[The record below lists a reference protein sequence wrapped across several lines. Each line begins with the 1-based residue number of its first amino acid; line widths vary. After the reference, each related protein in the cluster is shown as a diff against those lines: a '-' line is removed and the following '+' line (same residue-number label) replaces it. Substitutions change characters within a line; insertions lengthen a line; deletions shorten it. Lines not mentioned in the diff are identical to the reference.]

1 MVKKTFSILATL
13 LFVAQGV
20 WGQSS
25 LEQVTVTTEADLL
38 KAVEKSREITLGA
51 DIQLSSCL
59 KFISNSYILN
69 LNGHKLSRNMAA
81 PDEWG
86 QVICI
91 MDHGRLWIN
100 DNSGNYG
107 KITGGW
113 SYQGGA
119 IYVYPDCDLFF
130 NGGTITGNRADVIS
144 AGNLGFGGAIECH
157 GTMEMNGGV
166 ITGNTAGQYGG
177 GIYVGGRGSE
187 NEGKL
192 ILTGG
197 TINGNTA
204 GKAGGGIYQAKTTI
218 ELSGNPVVKDN
229 NNNKDD
235 LYMSD
240 YQLLTVTG
248 AFTSGAS
255 IGIANAWK
263 SFTVGYATNNSGT
276 DPTTIFFANDAD
288 HFRIAKFKDNEVGM
302 GVKYIEC
309 SWDTENKKVVQTTK
323 WCTDYILLDQV
334 VDNSGNFY
342 FKTFPDDYDEPEAWI
357 VVRKNMTFEKKLML
371 DVAQKHLT
379 VNLILCDNTTLTAK
393 RGIYCGGW
401 VNPST
406 LNIYAQTIEP
416 NVYKGGEIAGKIIAG
431 SSTINEK
438 YGPGIGGNSSS
449 IGNFNIHGGVITA
462 QGSQYAAGIG
472 GDQGTELS
480 LESGV
485 ITIYNGYVE
494 ATGGE
499 GAAGIGGGCASSWS
513 QSDGGLLTIY
523 GGKVVAKG
531 GKYGAG
537 VGGGGGYS
545 LILPNTW
552 NDGSDGGTVIVH
564 GGKLEATGG
573 DWAAGIG
580 GGYAGKAGMLFVRG
594 GDVKA
599 WAGYECESTEYKGG
613 SAVGCGN
620 DINKLEENVNGTI
633 DFADNIRV
641 RAGTSDYESTTT
653 VFTNLERVPACIW
666 RHFAHISVCDHTKPD
681 GQEEAVYYTI
691 DTEAGTHTMHCR
703 YCNYTETGHHQW
715 SSSVYPTCTVCGK
728 NFENNEDIWFVRVHR
743 ASSTGEVTAKSY
755 MVVKG
760 KSFTLPTI
768 TVPKGLKLEAFQKDT
783 APASIE
789 MSDAELEEA
798 RTDGQT
804 KFFDVSQSFTPTANT
819 DFYARYRYVFDE
831 EWNWDW
837 TGTEPTATLTLK
849 YQTGDSSTDPITAV
863 TVVITKEVPKD
874 GSDLEREVAT
884 LYTATATFE
893 HVKGYSTYEFTD
905 HHHFPFLQLTNNEDN
920 SEVIRACDKQLY
932 NVQLYG
938 RTFYKDG
945 NWNTLCLPFNVS
957 KEQIAETSHPLNG
970 AEIRTLESA
979 TFDKGIL
986 TLTFSDRITDGIL
999 TGRPYIVRWP
1009 ISSSESAGMLDLTDP
1024 IFKKVTVSSGTPAT
1038 YSYDAVDF
1046 VGIYNPY
1053 VIDGEDKTI
1062 LYLGAN
1068 NTLYYPN
1075 DAMTIGACRAY
1086 FKLKGITAGDL
1097 QQAPVLNFGDEG
1109 TTTLN
1114 SLSLGEGRGDAWF
1127 TLDGRRLSGKPSQS
1141 GVYLNNGKKI
1151 VIK

>member
-13 LFVAQGV
+13 LFVAQGI
-20 WGQSS
+20 WGQ
-25 LEQVTVTTEADLL
+25 LPQVTVYTEAELFE
-38 KAVEKSREITLGA
+38 AVEESREITLGA

-59 KFISNSYILN
+59 KFIRNSYILN
-69 LNGHKLSRNMAA
+69 LNGHMLSRNMAA

-100 DNSGNYG
+100 DKDNIG

-197 TINGNTA
+197 TIIGNTA

-218 ELSGNPVVKDN
+218 ELSGNPVVKN
-229 NNNKDD
+229 NTADD

-248 AFTSGAS
+248 AFTTGAS
-255 IGIANAWK
+255 IGLANAYK

-276 DPTTIFFANDAD
+276 DPTTIFFANDD
-288 HFRIAKFKDNEVGM
+288 GHFRIAKFNDGEVCM

-309 SWDTENKKVVQTTK
+309 SWDKENKKVVQTIK

-334 VDNSGNFY
+334 VDNSGNSY

-357 VVRKNMTFEKKLML
+357 VVRKNMTFEKELML

-379 VNLILCDNTTLTAK
+379 VNLILCDYTTLTAK

-416 NVYKGGEIAGKIIAG
+416 DKYKGGEIAGKIIAG

-499 GAAGIGGGCASSWS
+499 GAAGIGGGCASSWRN
-513 QSDGGLLTIY
+513 SDGGLVYIY
-523 GGKVVAKG
+523 GGTVKAQG

-564 GGKLEATGG
+564 GGKLEAIGG

-580 GGYAGKAGMLFVRG
+580 GGYAGKAGMLFVLG

-613 SAVGCGN
+613 CAVGCGN

-653 VFTNLERVPACIW
+653 VFTNMERVPACIW

-681 GQEEAVYYTI
+681 GQEEAKYYTI
-691 DTEAGTHTMHCR
+691 DTEASTHTMHCR
-703 YCNYTETGHHQW
+703 YCNYTETEHHKFT
-715 SSSVYPTCTVCGK
+715 SGTDSYCYVCGK
-728 NFENNEDIWFVRVHR
+728 KKDLSNDYWYITVHR
-743 ASSTGEVTAKSY
+743 ARTETEWDQQTYLVL
-755 MVVKG
+755 KG
-760 KSFTLPTI
+760 NSFTLPDI

-789 MSDAELEEA
+789 MTDTELEEA

-804 KFFDVSQSFTPTANT
+804 KFFDVSQAFTPTANT
-819 DFYARYRYVFDE
+819 HFYARYRYVFTE
-831 EWNWDW
+831 EWTWNWTDD
-837 TGTEPTATLTLK
+837 EPTATLTLK
-849 YQTGDSSTDPITAV
+849 NQTVENSTDPITA
-863 TVVITKEVPKD
+863 VITKEVPKD
-874 GSDLEREVAT
+874 GSELEREVAT
-884 LYTATATFE
+884 LYTATATFKHAE
-893 HVKGYSTYEFTD
+893 DYTYEFTD
-905 HHHFPFLQLTNNEDN
+905 HHHFPYMQLVDNEDN
-920 SEVIRACDKQLY
+920 SEAIRACDKQLY

-945 NWNTLCLPFNVS
+945 KWNTLCLPFNVS
-957 KEQIAETSHPLNG
+957 DDQIEEESHPLYG
-970 AEIRTLESA
+970 AEIRTLERA
-979 TFDKGIL
+979 TFDSGIL
-986 TLTFSDRITDGIL
+986 TLNFSDPVSAIVA
-999 TGRPYIVRWP
+999 GRPYIVRWP
-1009 ISSSESAGMLDLTDP
+1009 ISSSESAGAPDLMDP
-1024 IFKKVTVSSGTPAT
+1024 IFKKVIISSGTPST

-1053 VIDGEDKTI
+1053 VIDGEDRTI
-1062 LYLGAN
+1062 LYLGAD

-1086 FKLKGITAGDL
+1086 FKLKGITVGDL

-1127 TLDGRRLSGKPSQS
+1127 TLDGRRLSGKPSHS

>member
-20 WGQSS
+20 WGQ
-25 LEQVTVTTEADLL
+25 LPQVTVYTEAELFE
-38 KAVEKSREITLGA
+38 AVEESREITLGA

-59 KFISNSYILN
+59 KFIRNSYILN
-69 LNGHKLSRNMAA
+69 LNGHTLSRNMAA

-100 DNSGNYG
+100 DKSDNSG
-107 KITGGW
+107 KITGGR

-119 IYVYPDCDLFF
+119 IYVYKECDLFF
-130 NGGTITGNRADVIS
+130 NGGTITENRAEKTS
-144 AGNLGFGGAIECH
+144 SGGLGFGGAIECH

-166 ITGNTAGQYGG
+166 IKGNYADQYGG
-177 GIYVGGRGSE
+177 GIYIGGRESS

-192 ILTGG
+192 ILKGG
-197 TINGNTA
+197 TITGNTA
-204 GKAGGGIYQAKTTI
+204 GSDGSGIYQAKTTI

-229 NNNKDD
+229 TEDD
-235 LYMSD
+235 LYMSE

-248 AFTSGAS
+248 AFTEGAS
-255 IGIANAWK
+255 IGIANAYK
-263 SFTVGYATNNSGT
+263 SFTVDYAKYNSDI
-276 DPTTIFFANDAD
+276 DPTTIFFANDD
-288 HFRIAKFKDNEVGM
+288 GHFRIAKFNDGEVCM

-309 SWDTENKKVVQTTK
+309 SWDTENKKVVQTIK

-334 VDNSGNFY
+334 VDNSGNSY
-342 FKTFPDDYDEPEAWI
+342 FKTFPDDYDEPEAWV
-357 VVRKNMTFEKKLML
+357 VVRKNMTFEKNLML

-379 VNLILCDNTTLTAK
+379 VNLILCDYTTLTAK
-393 RGIYCGGW
+393 RGIFCGGW

-416 NVYKGGEIAGKIIAG
+416 NVYHGGQTAGKIIAG
-431 SSTINEK
+431 SSDINEK
-438 YGPGIGGNSSS
+438 YGPGIGGSTYS

-462 QGSQYAAGIG
+462 QGSEYAAGLG
-472 GDQGTELS
+472 GDQGTELT

-499 GAAGIGGGCASSWS
+499 GAAGIGGGCASSWRN
-513 QSDGGLLTIY
+513 SDGGLLTIY
-523 GGKVVAKG
+523 GGTVKAQG

-653 VFTNLERVPACIW
+653 VFTNMERVPACIW
-666 RHFAHISVCDHTKPD
+666 RHFAHISVCDHTTPD
-681 GQEEAVYYTI
+681 SQEEAKYYTI
-691 DTEAGTHTMHCR
+691 DTDAGTHTMHCR
-703 YCNYTETGHHQW
+703 YCNYTETDYHKFTSGTG
-715 SSSVYPTCTVCGK
+715 SYCYVCGK
-728 NFENNEDIWFVRVHR
+728 KKDLSNDYWYITVHR
-743 ASSTGEVTAKSY
+743 ARTETEWAQQTYLVL
-755 MVVKG
+755 KG
-760 KSFTLPTI
+760 KSFTLPDI

-798 RTDGQT
+798 RKDDQT
-804 KFFDVSQSFTPTANT
+804 MFFDVNQAFEPEKNT
-819 DFYARYRYVFDE
+819 DFYARYRFAFTE
-831 EWNWDW
+831 EWTWVW

-863 TVVITKEVPKD
+863 ITKEVPED
-874 GSDLEREVAT
+874 GSELEREVAT

-893 HVKGYSTYEFTD
+893 HAEGCTYEFTD

-920 SEVIRACDKQLY
+920 SEAIRACDKQLY

-957 KEQIAETSHPLNG
+957 EEQIEEESHPLYG
-970 AEIRTLESA
+970 AEIRTLERA
-979 TFDKGIL
+979 TFDSGIL
-986 TLTFSDRITDGIL
+986 TLNFSDPVSAIV
-999 TGRPYIVRWP
+999 TGKPYIVRWP
-1009 ISSSESAGMLDLTDP
+1009 ISSSSESAGAPDLMDP
-1024 IFKKVTVSSGTPAT
+1024 IFKKVIISSGTPAT

-1053 VIDGEDKTI
+1053 VIDGEDRTI
-1062 LYLGAN
+1062 LYVGAD

-1075 DAMTIGACRAY
+1075 GAMTIGACRAY

-1127 TLDGRRLSGKPSQS
+1127 TLDGRRLSGKPSHS

>member
-20 WGQSS
+20 WGQ
-25 LEQVTVTTEADLL
+25 LPQVTVYTEAELFE
-38 KAVEKSREITLGA
+38 AVEESREITLGA

-69 LNGHKLSRNMAA
+69 LNGHTLSRNMAA

-100 DNSGNYG
+100 DNGNNSG

-119 IYVYPDCDLFF
+119 IYVYKECDLFF

-197 TINGNTA
+197 TIIGNTA

-218 ELSGNPVVKDN
+218 ELSGNPVVKN
-229 NNNKDD
+229 NTADD

-248 AFTSGAS
+248 AFTTGAS
-255 IGIANAWK
+255 IGLANAYK

-276 DPTTIFFANDAD
+276 DPTTIFFANDD
-288 HFRIAKFKDNEVGM
+288 GHFRIAKFNDGEVCM

-309 SWDTENKKVVQTTK
+309 SWDKENKKVVQTIK

-334 VDNSGNFY
+334 VDNSGNSY

-357 VVRKNMTFEKKLML
+357 VVRKNMTFEKELML

-379 VNLILCDNTTLTAK
+379 VNLILCDYTTLTAK

-416 NVYKGGEIAGKIIAG
+416 DKYKGGEIAGKIIAG

-499 GAAGIGGGCASSWS
+499 GAAGIGGGCASSWRN
-513 QSDGGLLTIY
+513 SDGGLVYIY
-523 GGKVVAKG
+523 GGTVKAQG

-564 GGKLEATGG
+564 GGKLEAIGG

-580 GGYAGKAGMLFVRG
+580 GGYAGKAGMLFVLG

-613 SAVGCGN
+613 CAVGCGN

-666 RHFAHISVCDHTKPD
+666 RHFAHISVCDHTTPG
-681 GQEEAVYYTI
+681 GQEEAKYYTI

-703 YCNYTETGHHQW
+703 YCNYTETEHHKFT
-715 SSSVYPTCTVCGK
+715 SGTGSYCYVCGK
-728 NFENNEDIWFVRVHR
+728 KKDLSDDYWYITVHR
-743 ASSTGEVTAKSY
+743 ARTETEWDQQTYLVL
-755 MVVKG
+755 KG
-760 KSFTLPTI
+760 SSFTLPDI

-798 RTDGQT
+798 RKDDQT
-804 KFFDVSQSFTPTANT
+804 MFFDVSQSFSPTANT
-819 DFYARYRYVFDE
+819 HFYARYRYAFTE
-831 EWNWDW
+831 EWTWYW

-849 YQTGDSSTDPITAV
+849 NQTGENSTDPITAV
-863 TVVITKEVPKD
+863 ITKEVPED
-874 GSDLEREVAT
+874 GSELEREVAT

-893 HVKGYSTYEFTD
+893 HAEGCTYEFTD

-920 SEVIRACDKQLY
+920 SEAIRACDKQLY

-945 NWNTLCLPFNVS
+945 KWNTLCLPFNVS
-957 KEQIAETSHPLNG
+957 EEQIEEESHPLYG
-970 AEIRTLESA
+970 AEIRTLERA
-979 TFDKGIL
+979 TFDSGIL
-986 TLTFSDRITDGIL
+986 TLNFSDPVSAIVA
-999 TGRPYIVRWP
+999 GRPYIVRWP
-1009 ISSSESAGMLDLTDP
+1009 ISSSESAGMPDLTDP

-1038 YSYDAVDF
+1038 YGYDAVDF

-1053 VIDGEDKTI
+1053 VIDGEDRTI

-1086 FKLKGITAGDL
+1086 FKLKGITVGDL

>member
-1 MVKKTFSILATL
+1 MMKKTFSILATL

-20 WGQSS
+20 WGQ
-25 LEQVTVTTEADLL
+25 LPQVTVYTEAELFE
-38 KAVEKSREITLGA
+38 AVKESREITLGA

-69 LNGHKLSRNMAA
+69 LDGHTLSRDMAA

-100 DNSGNYG
+100 DKSDNSG
-107 KITGGW
+107 KITGGR

-119 IYVYPDCDLFF
+119 IYVYKECDLFF
-130 NGGTITGNRADVIS
+130 NGGTITENRAEKTSSGD
-144 AGNLGFGGAIECH
+144 LGFGGAIECH
-157 GTMEMNGGV
+157 GTMYMNGGV
-166 ITGNTAGQYGG
+166 ITGNTAEQYGG

-218 ELSGNPVVKDN
+218 ELSGNPVVKN
-229 NNNKDD
+229 NTADD

-248 AFTSGAS
+248 AFTEGAS

-276 DPTTIFFANDAD
+276 DPTTIFFANDAG
-288 HFRIAKFKDNEVGM
+288 HFRIAKFNDGEVCM

-309 SWDTENKKVVQTTK
+309 SWDTENKKVVQTIK

-334 VDNSGNFY
+334 VDNSGNSY
-342 FKTFPDDYDEPEAWI
+342 FKTFPDDYDEPEAWV
-357 VVRKNMTFEKKLML
+357 VVRKNMTFEKNLML

-379 VNLILCDNTTLTAK
+379 VNLILCDKTKLTAK
-393 RGIYCGGW
+393 RGIFCGGW

-416 NVYKGGEIAGKIIAG
+416 DKYKGGEIAGKIIAG
-431 SSTINEK
+431 SSDINEK
-438 YGPGIGGNSSS
+438 YGPGIGGSTYS

-462 QGSQYAAGIG
+462 QGSQYAAGLG
-472 GDQGTELS
+472 GDQGTELT

-499 GAAGIGGGCASSWS
+499 GAAGIGGGCASSWRN
-513 QSDGGLLTIY
+513 SDGGLLTIY

-666 RHFAHISVCDHTKPD
+666 RHFAHISVCDHTTPD
-681 GQEEAVYYTI
+681 SQEEAKYYTI
-691 DTEAGTHTMHCR
+691 DTDAGTHTMHCR
-703 YCNYTETGHHQW
+703 YCNYTETEHHQW
-715 SSSVYPTCTVCGK
+715 SGSVSPTCTVCGK
-728 NFENNEDIWFVRVHR
+728 KFENNEDIWFVRVHR
-743 ASSTGEVTAKSY
+743 ASSTGKVTAKSY

-768 TVPKGLKLEAFQKDT
+768 TVPKGLKLEAFLKDPET
-783 APASIE
+783 VPASFE

-863 TVVITKEVPKD
+863 ITKEVPED
-874 GSDLEREVAT
+874 GSELEREVAT

-893 HVKGYSTYEFTD
+893 HAEGYTYEFTD
-905 HHHFPFLQLTNNEDN
+905 HHHFPYMQLVDNEDN
-920 SEVIRACDKQLY
+920 SEALSTCDNQLY

-938 RTFYKDG
+938 RTLYKDG
-945 NWNTLCLPFNVS
+945 SWNTLCLPFNVS
-957 KEQIAETSHPLNG
+957 EEQIVEESHPLYG
-970 AEIRTLESA
+970 AEIRTLERA
-979 TFDKGIL
+979 TFDSGIL
-986 TLTFSDRITDGIL
+986 TLNFSDPVSAIV
-999 TGRPYIVRWP
+999 TGKPYIVRWP
-1009 ISSSESAGMLDLTDP
+1009 ISSSSESAGASDLMDP

-1062 LYLGAN
+1062 LYVGAD

-1075 DAMTIGACRAY
+1075 GAMTIGACRAY
-1086 FKLKGITAGDL
+1086 FKLKGITVGDL

-1114 SLSLGEGRGDAWF
+1114 SLSLGEGRGEAWF

>member
-20 WGQSS
+20 WGQ
-25 LEQVTVTTEADLL
+25 LPRVTVYTEAELFE
-38 KAVEKSREITLGA
+38 AVEESREITLGA

-59 KFISNSYILN
+59 KFIRNSYILN
-69 LNGHKLSRNMAA
+69 LNGHTLSRNMTA

-100 DNSGNYG
+100 DKSDNSG
-107 KITGGW
+107 KITGGR

-119 IYVYPDCDLFF
+119 IYVYKECDLFF
-130 NGGTITGNRADVIS
+130 NGGTITENRAEKTS
-144 AGNLGFGGAIECH
+144 SGGLGFGGAIECH

-166 ITGNTAGQYGG
+166 IKGNYADQYGG
-177 GIYVGGRGSE
+177 GIYIGGRESS

-197 TINGNTA
+197 TITGNTA
-204 GKAGGGIYQAKTTI
+204 GSDGSGIYQAKTTI
-218 ELSGNPVVKDN
+218 ELSGNPEVKN
-229 NNNKDD
+229 NTEDD

-255 IGIANAWK
+255 IGIANAYK
-263 SFTVGYATNNSGT
+263 SFTVDYAKYNSDI
-276 DPTTIFFANDAD
+276 DPTTIFFANDAN

-357 VVRKNMTFEKKLML
+357 VVRKDMTFEKKLML

-379 VNLILCDNTTLTAK
+379 VNLILCDYTTLTAK

-416 NVYKGGEIAGKIIAG
+416 NVYEGGPTAGKIIAG

-438 YGPGIGGNSSS
+438 YGPGIGGNSST

-494 ATGGE
+494 AKGGE

-681 GQEEAVYYTI
+681 GQEEAKYYTI

-703 YCNYTETGHHQW
+703 YCNYTETEHHKFT
-715 SSSVYPTCTVCGK
+715 SGTGSYCYVCGK
-728 NFENNEDIWFVRVHR
+728 KKDLSDDYWYITVHR
-743 ASSTGEVTAKSY
+743 ARTETEWAQQTYLVL
-755 MVVKG
+755 KG
-760 KSFTLPTI
+760 KSFTLPDI

-798 RTDGQT
+798 RNENQT
-804 KFFDVSQSFTPTANT
+804 MFFDVSQSFSPTANT
-819 DFYARYRYVFDE
+819 HFYARYRYAFTE
-831 EWNWDW
+831 EWTWVW

-849 YQTGDSSTDPITAV
+849 YQTDGSSTDPIPAD
-863 TVVITKEVPKD
+863 ITPEVPEG
-874 GSDLEREVAT
+874 GSELECEVAT

-905 HHHFPFLQLTNNEDN
+905 HHHFPYMQLVDNEDN
-920 SEVIRACDKQLY
+920 SEAIRACDNQLY

-938 RTFYKDG
+938 RKFYKDG

-986 TLTFSDRITDGIL
+986 TLTFSKPITNGIL
-999 TGRPYIVRWP
+999 AGKPYIVRWP
-1009 ISSSESAGMLDLTDP
+1009 ISSSESAGMPDLTDP

-1053 VIDGEDKTI
+1053 VIDGEDRTI

-1127 TLDGRRLSGKPSQS
+1127 TLDGRRLSGKPSHS

>member
-1 MVKKTFSILATL
+1 MMKKTFSILATL

-20 WGQSS
+20 WGQ
-25 LEQVTVTTEADLL
+25 LPQVTVYTEAELFE
-38 KAVEKSREITLGA
+38 AVEESREITLGA

-59 KFISNSYILN
+59 KFIRNSYILN
-69 LNGHKLSRNMAA
+69 LNGHTLSRNMAA

-100 DNSGNYG
+100 DKSDNSG
-107 KITGGW
+107 KITGGR

-119 IYVYPDCDLFF
+119 IYVYKECDLFF
-130 NGGTITGNRADVIS
+130 NGGTITENRAEKTS
-144 AGNLGFGGAIECH
+144 SGGLGFGGAIECH

-166 ITGNTAGQYGG
+166 IKGNYADQYGG
-177 GIYVGGRGSE
+177 GIYIGGRESS

-192 ILTGG
+192 ILKGG
-197 TINGNTA
+197 TITGNTA
-204 GKAGGGIYQAKTTI
+204 GSVGSGIYQAKTTI

-229 NNNKDD
+229 TEDD
-235 LYMSD
+235 LYMSE

-248 AFTSGAS
+248 AFTEGAS
-255 IGIANAWK
+255 IGIANAYK
-263 SFTVGYATNNSGT
+263 SYTVDYAKYNSDI
-276 DPTTIFFANDAD
+276 DPTTIFFANDD
-288 HFRIAKFKDNEVGM
+288 GHFRIAKFNDGEVCM

-309 SWDTENKKVVQTTK
+309 SWDEENKKVVQTIK

-334 VDNSGNFY
+334 VDNSGNSY
-342 FKTFPDDYDEPEAWI
+342 FKTFPDDYDEPEAWV
-357 VVRKNMTFEKKLML
+357 VVRKNMTFEKNLML

-379 VNLILCDNTTLTAK
+379 VNLILCDYTTLTAK
-393 RGIYCGGW
+393 RGIFCGGW

-406 LNIYAQTIEP
+406 LNIYAQTIDP
-416 NVYKGGEIAGKIIAG
+416 YSYKGGEIAGKIIAG
-431 SSTINEK
+431 SSDINEK
-438 YGPGIGGNSSS
+438 YGPGIGGSTYS

-462 QGSQYAAGIG
+462 QGSEYAAGLG
-472 GDQGTELS
+472 GDQGTELT

-499 GAAGIGGGCASSWS
+499 GAAGIGGGCASSWRN
-513 QSDGGLLTIY
+513 SDGGLVYIY
-523 GGKVVAKG
+523 GGTVKAQG

-552 NDGSDGGTVIVH
+552 NDGSEGGTVIVH

-653 VFTNLERVPACIW
+653 VFTNMERVPACIW
-666 RHFAHISVCDHTKPD
+666 RHFAHISVCDHTKPG
-681 GQEEAVYYTI
+681 GQEEAKYYTI
-691 DTEAGTHTMHCR
+691 DTEASTHTMHCR
-703 YCNYTETGHHQW
+703 YCNYTETEHHQW
-715 SSSVYPTCTVCGK
+715 SSSVSPTCTVCGK
-728 NFENNEDIWFVRVHR
+728 KFDNTEDIWFVRVHR
-743 ASSTGEVTAKSY
+743 ASSTGKVTAKSY

-768 TVPKGLKLEAFQKDT
+768 TVPKGLKLEAFLKDPET
-783 APASIE
+783 VPASFE
-789 MSDAELEEA
+789 MTDAELEEA

-849 YQTGDSSTDPITAV
+849 NQTGENSTDPITAV
-863 TVVITKEVPKD
+863 ITKEVPED
-874 GSDLEREVAT
+874 GSELEREVAT

-893 HVKGYSTYEFTD
+893 HAEGCTYEFTD

-920 SEVIRACDKQLY
+920 SEAIRACDKQLY

-945 NWNTLCLPFNVS
+945 KWNTLCLPFNVS
-957 KEQIAETSHPLNG
+957 DEQIAETSHPLNG
-970 AEIRTLESA
+970 TEIRTLETA

-986 TLTFSDRITDGIL
+986 TLTFSEPITNGIL
-999 TGRPYIVRWP
+999 AGKPYIVRWP
-1009 ISSSESAGMLDLTDP
+1009 ISSSESAGMPDLTDP

-1038 YSYDAVDF
+1038 YGSDAVDF

-1053 VIDGEDKTI
+1053 VIDGEDRTI

-1075 DAMTIGACRAY
+1075 GAMTIGACRAY

>member
-20 WGQSS
+20 WGQVSWP
-25 LEQVTVTTEADLL
+25 QKTVYTAEELL
-38 KAVEKSREITLGA
+38 YLLDPGGVEITLG
-51 DIQLSSCL
+51 DNIELDSETRLEINCTT
-59 KFISNSYILN
+59 IILN
-69 LNGHKLSRNMAA
+69 LNGHTLSRKTTG
-81 PDEWG
+81 PSDGG
-86 QVICI
+86 QVIFI
-91 MDHGRLWIN
+91 TNHGILIIN
-100 DNSGNYG
+100 DNSNNSG

-119 IYVYPDCDLFF
+119 IYVSSDSELIF
-130 NGGTITGNRADVIS
+130 NGGTITENRAEKKGTDY
-144 AGNLGFGGAIECH
+144 GFCGAIECH
-157 GTMEMNGGV
+157 GTMTMTGGV
-166 ITGNTAGQYGG
+166 ITGNYAGQYGG
-177 GIYVGGRGSE
+177 GIYIGGRESS

-197 TINGNTA
+197 TITGNTA
-204 GKAGGGIYQAKTTI
+204 GSDGSGIYQAKTTI
-218 ELSGNPVVKDN
+218 ELSGNPEVKN
-229 NNNKDD
+229 NTEDD
-235 LYMSD
+235 LYMSE

-248 AFTSGAS
+248 AFTEGAS

-276 DPTTIFFANDAD
+276 DPTTIFFANDAN

-379 VNLILCDNTTLTAK
+379 VNLILCDYTTLTAK

-416 NVYKGGEIAGKIIAG
+416 NVYEGGPTAGKIIAG

-438 YGPGIGGNSSS
+438 YGPGIGGNSST

-494 ATGGE
+494 AKGGE

-620 DINKLEENVNGTI
+620 DINKLEEDVNGTI

-681 GQEEAVYYTI
+681 GQEEAKYYTI
-691 DTEAGTHTMHCR
+691 DTEASTHTMHCR
-703 YCNYTETGHHQW
+703 YCNYTETGNHQW
-715 SSSVYPTCTVCGK
+715 SGSVYQTCTVCGK
-728 NFENNEDIWFVRVHR
+728 EFDNKEDIWFVRVHR

-768 TVPKGLKLEAFQKDT
+768 TVPKGLKLEAFLKDPET
-783 APASIE
+783 VPASFE
-789 MSDAELEEA
+789 MTDAELKEA

-804 KFFDVSQSFTPTANT
+804 KFFDVSQSFTPTADT
-819 DFYARYRYVFDE
+819 DFYARYRYVFTE
-831 EWNWDW
+831 KWTWDW
-837 TGTEPTATLTLK
+837 TGTEPTAKVTLS
-849 YQTGDSSTDPITAV
+849 YQTGSGASEKTLNAGV
-863 TVVITKEVPKD
+863 TKEVPTE
-874 GSDLEREVAT
+874 GSELDKEVAT
-884 LYTATATFE
+884 LYTATATFDHAE
-893 HVKGYSTYEFTD
+893 GCTYEFTD

-920 SEVIRACDKQLY
+920 SEAIRACDNQLY

-957 KEQIAETSHPLNG
+957 DEQIDDKNHPLYK
-970 AEIRTLESA
+970 AEIRALETA

-986 TLTFSDRITDGIL
+986 TLTFSEPITNGIL

-1009 ISSSESAGMLDLTDP
+1009 ISSSESAGMPNLTDP